1 MEIQDRQYIGILASV
16 DEADG
21 RDNIFINK
29 GSYIQYRVK
38 SLLLPQESPNFMF
51 GFISSFEDDS
61 EIGDDEYLS
70 EEERIN
76 NFEEVVK
83 DKLFIYS
90 YRVNEEGHVNLANRK
105 TNLIKCPKKVNC
117 NTYFYSLPY
126 LLKVFDSCFTHP
138 LYQKNYTIRNFKS
151 KL

>member
-29 GSYIQYRVK
+29 GSYIQY
-38 SLLLPQESPNFMF
+38 LLLPQESPNFMF

-83 DKLFIYS
+83 DKLFIHI
-90 YRVNEEGHVNLANRK
+90 E
-105 TNLIKCPKKVNC
+105 
-117 NTYFYSLPY
+117 
-126 LLKVFDSCFTHP
+126 
-138 LYQKNYTIRNFKS
+138 
-151 KL
+151 

>member
-1 MEIQDRQYIGILASV
+1 MGILASV

-21 RDNIFINK
+21 RGNIFINK

-83 DKLFIYS
+83 DKLFIHI
-90 YRVNEEGHVNLANRK
+90 E
-105 TNLIKCPKKVNC
+105 
-117 NTYFYSLPY
+117 
-126 LLKVFDSCFTHP
+126 
-138 LYQKNYTIRNFKS
+138 
-151 KL
+151 

>member
-83 DKLFIYS
+83 DKLVIHI
-90 YRVNEEGHVNLANRK
+90 E
-105 TNLIKCPKKVNC
+105 
-117 NTYFYSLPY
+117 
-126 LLKVFDSCFTHP
+126 
-138 LYQKNYTIRNFKS
+138 
-151 KL
+151 

>member
-1 MEIQDRQYIGILASV
+1 M
-16 DEADG
+16 
-21 RDNIFINK
+21 
-29 GSYIQYRVK
+29 K

-83 DKLFIYS
+83 DKLFIHI
-90 YRVNEEGHVNLANRK
+90 E
-105 TNLIKCPKKVNC
+105 
-117 NTYFYSLPY
+117 
-126 LLKVFDSCFTHP
+126 
-138 LYQKNYTIRNFKS
+138 
-151 KL
+151 